1 MAPAIEQTDNLQ
13 NAYRGTYGVY
23 ATRLNDL
30 QRLHDSGV
38 RDAAAIEAAVLEL
51 ENARVAHNH
60 ARDLLARSLSTAAP
74 ERVHDAWFAPE
85 GESEERRIRNVAQ
98 LLWDLAGRPDGT
110 AERDWY
116 RAERLVES
124 STWAGR

>member
-1 MAPAIEQTDNLQ
+1 MENTNDLR
-13 NAYRGTYGVY
+13 NAYRETYGIF
-23 ATRLNDL
+23 AGKFNDL

-38 RDAAAIEAAVLEL
+38 RDAATIEAAVLEL
-51 ENARVAHNH
+51 EKARMAHNR
-60 ARDLLARSLSTAAP
+60 ARDLLARSLANAAP
-74 ERVHDAWFAPE
+74 ARGHDIGFAPE
-85 GESEERRIRNVAQ
+85 TENDSHRVRNVAQ

-124 STWAGR
+124 STLAGR